1 MLSTQNMSYLDLLK
15 QCIKEIYVI
24 IESFL
29 SSWPTFCPIVVQE
42 LMATNDGVYRSPIG
56 TNNYSE
62 PLKKSR
68 PINIDDCIWLE
79 MPLGYD
85 EYIGM
90 PPMPS
95 ITTPQQNPSP
105 LMLQN
110 ANLHVGSSVY
120 KVPTL
125 NSHHQGL
132 KNGMLEV
139 LNFTNPPMPNNGM
152 FQMPNVANLLMPNIE
167 IPMPPT
173 IMFHVPSTHKPRLTR
188 TSLSIISK
196 F

>member
-1 MLSTQNMSYLDLLK
+1 MKTLDVVDYCDQFDLTVAKWRKISRAMMDARFSRHYKNDHTCKNKCTLYWAIHTRSKTTHKLSSMDEDYWVLSTQNMNYLDLPK
-15 QCIKEIYVI
+15 QYIKEIYVI

-29 SSWPTFCPIVVQE
+29 NSLPTFCPTLVQE
-42 LMATNDGVYRSPIG
+42 WMATSDGVYRSLIG

-62 PLKKSR
+62 PLEKFQ
-68 PINIDDCIWLE
+68 PINIDDCIWFDML
-79 MPLGYD
+79 LGYD

-110 ANLHVGSSVY
+110 ASPHVGSSVY

-125 NSHHQGL
+125 N
-132 KNGMLEV
+132 
-139 LNFTNPPMPNNGM
+139 
-152 FQMPNVANLLMPNIE
+152 
-167 IPMPPT
+167 
-173 IMFHVPSTHKPRLTR
+173 
-188 TSLSIISK
+188 
-196 F
+196 